1 MNDGRLDE
9 FLPAPAVRVA
19 YRRTT
24 QRATP
29 DELWRAAARLRLDQ
43 TRVLGQLVRWR
54 IPGLPADLRYL
65 ELLRSEPF
73 VVLHEGDHELVCGLC
88 GRIWTL
94 RRDYPVLDGP
104 DAFRA
109 FRQPGTVRV
118 LYANWVTEADEG
130 TAISAEVRVKP
141 VDARGRL
148 GLTAVR
154 PLISAFQG
162 LIASEALATT
172 IRNAERNES

>member
-1 MNDGRLDE
+1 VSAGLLDQ
-9 FLPAPAVRVA
+9 FLPEPAVRVA
-19 YRRTT
+19 HRRTT
-24 QRATP
+24 QHATT
-29 DELWRAAARLRLDQ
+29 DELWRAAGRLRLDQ

-73 VVLHEGDHELVCGLC
+73 VVLHEAQHELVCGLC

-94 RRDYPVLDGP
+94 RRDYPVLDGA

-109 FRQPGTVRV
+109 FHQPGTVRV
-118 LYANWVTEADEG
+118 LYANWVADAADG
-130 TAISAEVRVKP
+130 AAISAEVRVQP

-162 LIASEALATT
+162 LISSEALATT
-172 IRNAERNES
+172 IRHAERNES